1 MTQAI
6 RLWQIAEEVPSELK
20 TSTLDLENRL
30 EGWLEQDIG
39 MLSPDLLV
47 IGKQVATDY
56 GGFIDLLALNSSGDV
71 VIIELKRDR
80 TPRQITA
87 QVLDYASWVVGLD
100 ASRIAEISAR
110 YLGSRGPLEKAFADR
125 FGAEVPGAL
134 NEAHRMLVV
143 GAVVDPA
150 SERII
155 RYLSSTHGV
164 DINAAT
170 FQYFRDGAGHEL
182 LGRVFLMEPAEV
194 AQNTVSRGSAKRKPN
209 LTQEELRALAEEN
222 GAAEHYDAILR
233 ILKPHFEAVRTTQS
247 TVNLIGT
254 YSGGRGT
261 VFNLLPGDSSAE
273 MGVRFQIY
281 AKRLAEHA
289 GVSIVSVTGAAP
301 PGSQPWSYTGV
312 SDEDWSGFTGFLRS
326 DDAQRLADEV
336 FREGT
341 GPRPDDVTPVAEPA
355 P

>member
-1 MTQAI
+1 MPQAI
-6 RLWQIAEEVPSELK
+6 RLWQISEEAPSELK
-20 TSTLDLENRL
+20 TSILDLENRL

-47 IGKQVATDY
+47 IGKQVATDH
-56 GGFIDLLALNSSGDV
+56 GGYIDLLALNSSGDV

-87 QVLDYASWVVGLD
+87 QVLDYASWIVGLD
-100 ASRIAEISAR
+100 DSRIAEIAAR
-110 YLGSRGPLEKAFADR
+110 YLGSHGPLEKAFVER
-125 FGAEVPGAL
+125 FGVELPEAL
-134 NEAHRMLVV
+134 NQAHRMLVV
-143 GAVVDPA
+143 GAAVDPA

-155 RYLSSTHGV
+155 RYLSNTYGV

-170 FQYFRDGAGHEL
+170 FQYFRDEAGHEL

-194 AQNTVSRGSAKRKPN
+194 AQNSDSRGSAKRKPN

-222 GAAEHYDAILR
+222 DAAEHYEAILR
-233 ILKPHFEAVRTTQS
+233 LLKPHFEGVRTTQS
-247 TVNLIGT
+247 TLNLVGT

-273 MGVRFQIY
+273 TGVRFQIY
-281 AKRLAEHA
+281 ATRLAEYA
-289 GVSIVSVTGAAP
+289 KVPIVVVTGALP

-312 SDEDWSGFTGFLRS
+312 SDEHWSGFTGFLKS
-326 DDAQRLADEV
+326 DDAQRLADQV
-336 FREGT
+336 FREGPSSSRDYVT
-341 GPRPDDVTPVAEPA
+341 GVAEPA